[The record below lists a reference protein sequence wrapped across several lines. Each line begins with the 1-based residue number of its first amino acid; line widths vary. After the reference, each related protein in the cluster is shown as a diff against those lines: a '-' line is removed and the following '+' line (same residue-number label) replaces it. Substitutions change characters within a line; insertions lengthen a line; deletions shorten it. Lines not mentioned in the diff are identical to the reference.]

1 MTAVRNTSTNRIPPE
16 FFERARR
23 LAAQE
28 RAKAIV
34 ALFAALERKLHTLL
48 AHKQRP
54 ADVHYRFHRGGLW
67 RGI

>member
-1 MTAVRNTSTNRIPPE
+1 MTAVTKQIPPE

-23 LAAQE
+23 IAADE
-28 RAKAIV
+28 RAKAMAAFF
-34 ALFAALERKLHTLL
+34 ALLGRELSALL
-48 AHKQRP
+48 AHKSAP